1 MSDDMSRIMNYLL
14 TEHRTVGMVTLIY
27 FLLRNQNFVFI
38 SKRLQF
44 RIKLQYLTV
53 RKISNA
59 KSQLFV
65 IGELKDLE
73 ILKRISI
80 I

>member
-14 TEHRTVGMVTLIY
+14 TECRTVGMVTVIY

-38 SKRLQF
+38 FKRLQF

-59 KSQLFV
+59 KSYCL
-65 IGELKDLE
+65 
-73 ILKRISI
+73 
-80 I
+80 